1 MRANKRFLY
10 VVGCSWSAKGG
21 NPYHGYEGE
30 SREEKI
36 ESEDKLKWQRIL
48 SDKLNLELINDAIV
62 GGSNDMSIRKLRNFI
77 LHDERAKNSIII
89 WQWTD
94 LSRFMVYSDDKNI
107 FVQAGYLES
116 IGKEIEVHKN
126 RIDKYTYSDTIQS
139 YDLIEETAIIS
150 ELCENRNI
158 KFIVFDGI
166 AKVSRKFK
174 KMKEIHN
181 STFFASSRWHK
192 PIVVD
197 QLYHDKKVSLYES
210 LIDDGIII
218 KPHGY
223 FSWQE
228 SLENHPQ
235 LDREKIEGAYV
246 GDKFDGFDFHP
257 GYDAALLF
265 SNFLYE
271 MINEL

>member
-1 MRANKRFLY
+1 METYFDRTNFEDIVEDDVTELEEAHESYGNSWRKRGGIGAYMMLARKWDRLENK
-10 VVGCSWSAKGG
+10 A
-21 NPYHGYEGE
+21 
-30 SREEKI
+30 EEYARNDI
-36 ESEDKLKWQRIL
+36 EKWINL
-48 SDKLNLELINDAIV
+48 IDSD
-62 GGSNDMSIRKLRNFI
+62 
-77 LHDERAKNSIII
+77 
-89 WQWTD
+89 
-94 LSRFMVYSDDKNI
+94 
-107 FVQAGYLES
+107 
-116 IGKEIEVHKN
+116 KEIEVHKN

-158 KFIVFDGI
+158 KFIVFDGNAYVKSI
-166 AKVSRKFK
+166 LDKVVF
-174 KMKEIHN
+174 N
-181 STFFASSRWHK
+181 SSESLYNSIFYR
-192 PIVVD
+192 PIIVD

-223 FSWQE
+223 FSWRE
-228 SLENHPQ
+228 SLENHSQ

-246 GDKFDGFDFHP
+246 GEKFDGFDFHP

-271 MINEL
+271 MTNEL

>member
-1 MRANKRFLY
+1 MHANKKFLY

-21 NPYHGYEGE
+21 NPYQDYCGE

-36 ESEDKLKWQRIL
+36 ESEDKLKWQRLL

-62 GGSNDMSIRKLRNFI
+62 GGSNDMSIKKLRNFI

-89 WQWTD
+89 WQWTE
-94 LSRFMVYSDDKNI
+94 LSRYMVYSDDKNI
-107 FVQAGYLES
+107 FLQAGYLGS
-116 IGKEIEVHKN
+116 IGKEIEVHKKI
-126 RIDKYTYSDTIQS
+126 IDKYTYSDSIRV
-139 YDLIEETAIIS
+139 YDLIEETVIIS

-158 KFIVFDGI
+158 EIIVFDGSAYVKSI
-166 AKVSRKFK
+166 LDKVVFNSSKNLYKSRFY
-174 KMKEIHN
+174 
-181 STFFASSRWHK
+181 R
-192 PIVVD
+192 PIIVD

-223 FSWQE
+223 FSWRE
-228 SLENHPQ
+228 SLENHSQ

-246 GDKFDGFDFHP
+246 GEKFDGFDFHP

-271 MINEL
+271 IINEL